1 MICSTDFIGTTPF
14 TRLHIDM
21 DWYQITL
28 IIGTILAYLGFK
40 IDMDHNSGPL
50 DMLFAYGLRGAG
62 IITLIVG
69 GIGWMG

>member
-1 MICSTDFIGTTPF
+1 
-14 TRLHIDM
+14 M